1 MKNDINQQKAQSKKF
16 SRYAIILDYR
26 DNILIVLSAPTSG
39 VSIISFTSNIDT
51 SVGLVS
57 ESFTLIFSLTTGI
70 VKKLLNMTINKK
82 KKHDHLVMLA
92 KIKFNS
98 IKTLISQALGDLY
111 INHEEFIMILK
122 QKDSYERMKYNLISE
137 NGDEK

>member
-16 SRYAIILDYR
+16 SRYAIIFDYR

-57 ESFTLIFSLTTGI
+57 ENFTLIFSLTTGI
-70 VKKLLNMTINKK
+70 IKKLLNMTINKK

-98 IKTLISQALGDLY
+98 IKTLISQALGDL
-111 INHEEFIMILK
+111 
-122 QKDSYERMKYNLISE
+122 
-137 NGDEK
+137 